1 MKSIRFLNLEG
12 ESHHAVMSCV
22 NAIGASHYTYSEFK
36 TRFPK
41 LNMLL
46 AYSRAVYLA
55 FAIPKYKVYF
65 LSGSG
70 GLFIAW
76 IKKFVRGEDCKVIV
90 RVNDSLYSKEQHT
103 KLKWLILKHL
113 HFAIDGCVAVSDM
126 IKDDIKKVNKN
137 MPVKVFY
144 SPIRDKRF
152 FKIKPDFK
160 NRGILCLGTA
170 PRTRKGTDVQLTV
183 YKFFRHFVPNKYNFY
198 ILGLKEFVPEQVKEV
213 ERNPDFYKYLKFY
226 GNTEPMDYMKKSLF
240 LLHPARFD
248 ASPNA
253 ISECMAAGIIPI
265 VSYRSG
271 RKELV
276 AQVDKS
282 LVINSLSY
290 HEYVDKLKQLCN
302 MKPSQLKKLSNKCK
316 KVANQYNKKYT
327 MKYFKKLFM
336 ELL

>member
-22 NAIGASHYTYSEFK
+22 NAIGASHHTYPEFK
-36 TRFPK
+36 TQFPII
-41 LNMLL
+41 NMFL
-46 AYSRAVYLA
+46 AYGRAIYLA

-76 IKKFVRGEDCKVIV
+76 VKKFIRREKCKVIV
-90 RVNDSLYSKEQHT
+90 RVNDSLYSEDQHT
-103 KLKWLILKHL
+103 IFKWIILRIL
-113 HFAIDGCVAVSDM
+113 HKAIDGCIAVSDM
-126 IKDDIKKVNKN
+126 IKDDIQEVNPK

-144 SPIRDKRF
+144 SPIRDNRF

-160 NRGILCLGTA
+160 KRGVLCLGTA
-170 PRTRKGTDVQLTV
+170 PRTRKGTDVQLIV
-183 YKFFRHFVPNKYNFY
+183 YRFFRHFVANKVNFY
-198 ILGLKEFVPEQVKEV
+198 ILGPKEFVPKQVKEV
-213 ERNPDFYKYLKFY
+213 ETYDDFYDNIEFC
-226 GNTEPMDYMKKSLF
+226 GNTDPLIYMKKCLF

-253 ISECMAAGIIPI
+253 ISECMAAGIIPL
-265 VSYRSG
+265 VSYKSG
-271 RKELV
+271 RKEMIEE
-276 AQVDKS
+276 VDES
-282 LVINSLSY
+282 LVIHDLDY
-290 HEYVDKLKQLCN
+290 HYYYDRLRELYR

-316 KVANQYNKKYT
+316 KVARKYNKKYT
-327 MKYFKKLFM
+327 MKYFNKLFV

>member
-1 MKSIRFLNLEG
+1 MRSIRFLNLEG

-22 NAIGASHYTYSEFK
+22 KAIGASHYEYSEFK
-36 TRFPK
+36 TSFPK
-41 LNMLL
+41 LNKFL
-46 AYSRAVYLA
+46 AYTRAVYLA

-76 IKKFVRGEDCKVIV
+76 IKVYIRGEYCKVIV
-90 RVNDSLYSKEQHT
+90 RVNDSLYSQEQHT
-103 KLKWLILKHL
+103 KLKWFIIKILHL
-113 HFAIDGCVAVSDM
+113 AINRCIAVSDT
-126 IKDDIKKVNKN
+126 IKDDIKKVNKD

-144 SPIRDKRF
+144 SPLRNKEF
-152 FKIKPDFK
+152 FKINPDFK

-170 PRTRKGTDVQLTV
+170 PRLRKGTDTQLTI
-183 YKFFRHFVPNKYNFY
+183 YKYFRHFVGDKNKFY
-198 ILGLKEFVPEQVKEV
+198 ILGPKENVTEQVSEV
-213 ERNPDFYKYLKFY
+213 EKNTDFYKYLEFC
-226 GNTEPMDYMKKSLF
+226 GNTDPIPYMKKSLF

-271 RKELV
+271 RKEMV
-276 AQVDKS
+276 EKVDKT
-282 LVINSLSY
+282 LVINSLEY
-290 HEYVDKLKQLCN
+290 KGYVDKLKELN
-302 MKPSQLKKLSNKCK
+302 KMKTSQLKKLSNKCK
-316 KVANQYNKKYT
+316 LVAKQYDKKYT
-327 MKYFKKLFM
+327 MKQFKKIFM